1 MSKKIVRNI
10 KNKWDK
16 PRRIID
22 KLDESKISELF
33 SLSSQM
39 NTFTLKQFST
49 INKIPLTVSKND
61 GNNLIHMIV
70 SSDDETKSEKLRL
83 NLIKFLVSEGV
94 SPDSPNSDNN
104 TPLHFACTKQHSSI
118 IKYLLEQGANPNYK
132 DNVGM
137 TPFHYLMCGLIK
149 NCPDERLVKD
159 FFTLVDKLI
168 KVKNTRYTRYHQ

>member
-33 SLSSQM
+33 SLSTQM
-39 NTFTLKQFST
+39 NTFTLKQFSN
-49 INKIPLTVSKND
+49 INKIPLTVSKKD
-61 GNNLIHMIV
+61 GNNLVHEIV
-70 SSDDETKSEKLRL
+70 SSDDETKSEDLRL
-83 NLIKFLVSEGV
+83 IVIKFLVDEGV

-104 TPLHFACTKQHSSI
+104 TPLHFACTKQYYKI
-118 IKYLLEQGANPNYK
+118 IKYLLENGANTNYK

-137 TPFHYLMCGLIK
+137 TPFHYLLAGDMKL
-149 NCPDERLVKD
+149 CPPSRQVKD
-159 FFTLVDKLI
+159 FIPLNKKTNK
-168 KVKNTRYTRYHQ
+168 K